1 MRLFFALYF
10 LRMMGVVVYENGHG
24 NYPDMPLAARSWIAQ
39 KERKGQD
46 CFFICFFTAQRTVAN
61 VFCLRPKWGKN
72 NNSELLLDVEIMNAL
87 QTEKGP
93 WNAQLRKMRNICIER
108 YPNTTIDL
116 EITTNFAHTATM
128 LQRFG
133 FHKKK

>member
-1 MRLFFALYF
+1 
-10 LRMMGVVVYENGHG
+10 MMGVVVYEKGHA

-39 KERKGQD
+39 KEHKDD

-61 VFCLRPKWGKN
+61 VFCLRPTWTS
-72 NNSELLLDVEIMNAL
+72 NSSLLLDVEIMNVL

-93 WNAQLRKMRNICIER
+93 WNAQLRKLRDICIER

-116 EITTNFAHTATM
+116 EITTNLAHTAKM

-133 FHKKK
+133 FQKKEVTQKKQK